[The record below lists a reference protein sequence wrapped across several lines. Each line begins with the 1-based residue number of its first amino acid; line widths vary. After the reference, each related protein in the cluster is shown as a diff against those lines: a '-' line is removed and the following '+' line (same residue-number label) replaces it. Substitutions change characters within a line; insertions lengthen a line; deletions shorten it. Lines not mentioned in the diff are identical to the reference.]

1 MSELPPVQQELN
13 ERDRETVDVIAK
25 DLVSGNIAY
34 YPDKSS
40 RFTVDQVI
48 ELEFVIETQEDFD
61 YWKLQVFKKR
71 NILEGGCDLQSHANM
86 DEGCLIV
93 IPKE

>member
-1 MSELPPVQQELN
+1 MSEKNDKIRYAQL
-13 ERDRETVDVIAK
+13 K
-25 DLVSGNIAY
+25 DLVAGNIAY

-61 YWKLQVFKKR
+61 YWKLQIFKKR
-71 NILEGGCDLQSHANM
+71 HELEGGCDLQSYANM
-86 DEGCLIV
+86 DESLIV
-93 IPKE
+93 PPKK